1 MTREQLIDIAVDTFP
16 DTVIDLLINV
26 LEAPTEEQ
34 QKCEYC
40 HSGGSRFDNESL
52 WGKKPLQG
60 IDFYDLM
67 AINLSKCQLV
77 GTNALHAFPINYCPM
92 CGRDLRED
100 E

>member
-60 IDFYDLM
+60 INDFDKM
-67 AINLSKCQLV
+67 AINLSKRQLV
-77 GTNALHAFPINYCPM
+77 SADALHAFPINYCPM
-92 CGRDLRED
+92 CGRKLSD
-100 E
+100 